1 MRDVRT
7 ATAVGLLGLLLAGCA
22 GGAPAGGTDA
32 VIDFTAPGVERYRGD
47 VRVAVHPLVVDGD
60 VAELRVELTP
70 LGGDEKRDEGEVTI
84 EDLLDHPPLLRDVG
98 TLTWYEV
105 LGGGWKEPRRT
116 DVREVS
122 TTVGETVLY
131 QAWFAA
137 PPDDATSLDLVVH
150 PSWPSV
156 AGLPVV
162 RP

>member
-1 MRDVRT
+1 M
-7 ATAVGLLGLLLAGCA
+7 AVALTGLLLAGCA
-22 GGAPAGGTDA
+22 DAGAASAADA
-32 VIDFTAPGVERYRGD
+32 VVEFTAPGVERYRGD

-60 VAELRVELTP
+60 VAELRLELTP
-70 LGGDEKRDEGEVTI
+70 QGGDAQHDDAEITI

-105 LGGGWKEPRRT
+105 LGGGWKDPRRT

-122 TTVGETVLY
+122 TTVGEAVLY

-137 PPDDATSLDLVVH
+137 PPDDVTSLDLVVH